1 MKVLV
6 IGSGGRE
13 HALVWKLAQSNLC
26 KKIFVAPGNAGTADE
41 PKTENLGIGAEDLEG
56 LLAFAKNI
64 EIDITIVGPEAPL
77 VLGLI
82 DLFEKNNLLCLGPNK
97 LAAQMEGSKIFM
109 KDVLKRGN
117 IPTAEYEVFTDSE
130 PARKFLETCDI
141 PIVLKADGLAGGKG
155 VIIAS
160 SRDEAFEALN
170 SLMVDQKLGSAGDKL
185 VIEEFLKGEEASF
198 IVLCDGKSVIPLA
211 SSQDHKQRDDGDK
224 GPNTGGMGA
233 YSPAPLIT
241 EELSAEIMKDI
252 ILPTLAELKRRD
264 IDYRGFLYAGLMI
277 DEQKIKVLEYNCR
290 FGDPETQPI
299 LMRMK
304 SDFLDLCLKAAKQ
317 ELKGEQIEWD
327 ERFAL
332 GVVMA
337 SNGYPEKYETGFPI
351 LGINEENETTKIF
364 HCGTKKEGEE
374 ILSNGGRVL
383 CVTGL
388 GNDLS
393 NAFEK
398 AYEATSKITWNGA
411 FYRKDIGKRNQ

>member
-13 HALVWKLAQSNLC
+13 HALVWKLAQSDLSE
-26 KKIFVAPGNAGTADE
+26 KIFVAPGNAGTADE
-41 PKTENLGIGAEDLEG
+41 PKTENVDLSAEDLEG
-56 LLAFAKNI
+56 LLAFAKNK

-117 IPTAEYEVFTDSE
+117 IPTATYEVFTNPES
-130 PARKFLETCDI
+130 AREFLETCDI

-155 VIIAS
+155 VIIAC
-160 SRDEAFEALN
+160 SRDEALEALN
-170 SLMVDQKLGSAGDKL
+170 SLMVEQKLGSAGDNL

-198 IVLCDGKSVIPLA
+198 IVLCDGESVIPLA
-211 SSQDHKQRDDGDK
+211 SSQDHKQRDDGDQ

-241 EELSAEIMKDI
+241 EELNAEIMNNI
-252 ILPTLAELKRRD
+252 IFPTLAELKRRD

-304 SDFLDLCLKAAKQ
+304 SDFLSLCLKAAKQ

-351 LGINEENETTKIF
+351 SGIDKENETTKVF
-364 HCGTKKEGEE
+364 HCGTKKKGEE

-388 GNDLS
+388 GSNLG

-398 AYEATSKITWNGA
+398 AYEATSKITWSGA

>member
-13 HALVWKLAQSNLC
+13 HALVWKLAQSDLC
-26 KKIFVAPGNAGTADE
+26 EKIFVAPGNAGTTDE
-41 PKTENLGIGAEDLEG
+41 PKTENVDLSAEDLEG
-56 LLAFAKNI
+56 LLEFAKKK

-117 IPTAEYEVFTDSE
+117 IPTATYEVFKDPES
-130 PARKFLETCDI
+130 ARKFLEKCDI

-155 VIIAS
+155 VIIAC
-160 SRDEAFEALN
+160 SRDEALEALN
-170 SLMVDQKLGSAGDKL
+170 SLMVEQKLGSAGDNL
-185 VIEEFLKGEEASF
+185 VIEEFLKGEEDSF

-241 EELSAEIMKDI
+241 EELNEEIMNDI

-277 DEQKIKVLEYNCR
+277 DEQEIKVLEYNCR

-304 SDFLDLCLKAAKQ
+304 SDFLSLCLKAAKQ

-351 LGINEENETTKIF
+351 SGIDEENETTKVF
-364 HCGTKKEGEE
+364 HCGTKKKGDE
-374 ILSNGGRVL
+374 IISNGGRVL

-388 GNDLS
+388 GSNLD

-398 AYEATSKITWNGA
+398 AYETTSKITWNGA